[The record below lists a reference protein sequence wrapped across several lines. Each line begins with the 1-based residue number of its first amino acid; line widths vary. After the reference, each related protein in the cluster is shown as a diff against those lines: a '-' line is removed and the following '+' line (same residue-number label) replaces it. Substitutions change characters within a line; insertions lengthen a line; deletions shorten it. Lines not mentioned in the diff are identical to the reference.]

1 MARWRALRAVR
12 SEERGAVG
20 EERDLLAGSIWMG
33 RRVNVSSI
41 VGRGRLIALGA
52 DGDTNAVESESGEG
66 MIEKLAGQN
75 VFVKEMHWLRPNV
88 QMPLMRQDAKTPRR
102 TRARI
107 TVPCTSVATFLSL
120 GVNQ

>member
-1 MARWRALRAVR
+1 MFVGGGGIWLGRERMARWRALRAVR

-41 VGRGRLIALGA
+41 VGRGGLIALGA

-66 MIEKLAGQN
+66 RVVSGMT
-75 VFVKEMHWLRPNV
+75 
-88 QMPLMRQDAKTPRR
+88 D
-102 TRARI
+102 
-107 TVPCTSVATFLSL
+107 
-120 GVNQ
+120 